1 MILTM
6 GDGTMATSLRGPLS
20 DKEILEGK
28 IAMDTLLLKIE
39 EEQGYKR
46 VHDRIEELK
55 CNLRNYN
62 EELSQM
68 DKIEDTN
75 VKHRRTK
82 SFRWNWR

>member
-1 MILTM
+1 MIFTM
-6 GDGTMATSLRGPLS
+6 GDGTIATPFRGPLS

-55 CNLRNYN
+55 CNLRDYN
-62 EELSQM
+62 EKLNQM

-75 VKHRRTK
+75 TKDRRSK